1 MFQPFSGN
9 RQWGWL
15 SNQHGNLEL
24 FTRAVDVAR
33 ISDLILKDRSNP
45 FSDNGEECQQ
55 NDYYNV
61 AEATWENM
69 QLEIAAWINNN
80 EISNG
85 GQASINTPKAVRVN
99 KETIEEILTSNES
112 IDQILPICN

>member
-1 MFQPFSGN
+1 MFFIFSGN

-15 SNQHGNLEL
+15 INQNGNLKL

-55 NDYYNV
+55 NDYYKV
-61 AEATWENM
+61 AEATWEYM
-69 QLEIAAWINNN
+69 QQEIAGWINDD

-85 GQASINTPKAVRVN
+85 GQEVVNVPKAIRVN
-99 KETIEEILTSNES
+99 EGEIEEILISVK
-112 IDQILPICN
+112 L